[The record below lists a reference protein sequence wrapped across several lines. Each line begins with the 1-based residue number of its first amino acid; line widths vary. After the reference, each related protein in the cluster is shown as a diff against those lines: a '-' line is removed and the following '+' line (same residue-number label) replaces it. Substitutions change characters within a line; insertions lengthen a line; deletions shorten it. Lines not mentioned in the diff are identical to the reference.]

1 MNITK
6 EQIKEWLL
14 SRSTPENEILPLM
27 IDVIHDCAKDL
38 SPKWVS
44 VDSIDLVI
52 GARWI
57 CELNGDSIVLELDRS
72 FPENNEP
79 YYFWFEPYMNDLE
92 IEWSEVTRVA
102 PLPPTE
108 ENKI

>member
-27 IDVIHDCAKDL
+27 VDVIHDCAKDL

-44 VDSIDLVI
+44 VDDELPSQGDYCHFHIPLRGYPLNVITGYVLESGIILSIDGEDHGYDIEQVEKWMPVI
-52 GARWI
+52 
-57 CELNGDSIVLELDRS
+57 D
-72 FPENNEP
+72 PQ
-79 YYFWFEPYMNDLE
+79 
-92 IEWSEVTRVA
+92 
-102 PLPPTE
+102 
-108 ENKI
+108 K

>member
-27 IDVIHDCAKDL
+27 IDVIHDCARDL

-44 VDSIDLVI
+44 VYNN
-52 GARWI
+52 R
-57 CELNGDSIVLELDRS
+57 NPLEDES
-72 FPENNEP
+72 NEC
-79 YYFWFEPYMNDLE
+79 
-92 IEWSEVTRVA
+92 RV
-102 PLPPTE
+102 
-108 ENKI
+108 

>member
-27 IDVIHDCAKDL
+27 VDVIHDCVKDL

-44 VDSIDLVI
+44 VDKSYPEKLD
-52 GARWI
+52 
-57 CELNGDSIVLELDRS
+57 IVLITDG
-72 FPENNEP
+72 EN
-79 YYFWFEPYMNDLE
+79 YDTVMYFHDAYLGTPFVRKATHWM
-92 IEWSEVTRVA
+92 
-102 PLPPTE
+102 PLTPP
-108 ENKI
+108 K

>member
-27 IDVIHDCAKDL
+27 VDVIHDCVKDL

-44 VDSIDLVI
+44 VDNPPSKSCKVWVNEN
-52 GARWI
+52 GCFEI
-57 CELNGDSIVLELDRS
+57 CEYYICPEYENAVWLDSDGDEIVPDFS
-72 FPENNEP
+72 FYMIIEKPE
-79 YYFWFEPYMNDLE
+79 
-92 IEWSEVTRVA
+92 
-102 PLPPTE
+102 PP
-108 ENKI
+108 K